1 MKNEKLSIDR
11 NKLTIPIYLNT
22 KVVIDMLATIEDG
35 FSEVKNIQTSKSK
48 NKEEE
53 VSADIGASN
62 LFALLSIAIKGNR
75 KTENNNEQTTSE
87 ERTHTTVSLFQK
99 LKGTLEEE
107 KLINRDI
114 ENLSVG
120 DFVEI
125 EGTLKTNPLID
136 MLSGLK
142 ELMALANLFSDKPQN
157 AKSKKE
163 KLLSDNK
170 FNAQINGLIDG
181 LQADGKKD
189 IICEANKLK
198 AVLPTDE
205 NYFLNG
211 NMSEVTDGNYKIL
224 GKVVK
229 ICKDEE
235 EISLLRN
242 TVFSRLQIDKMKE
255 FQELFNDPS
264 LKSFVKADE
273 IETSI
278 KSPAIM
284 IIPIA
289 IYI

>member
-1 MKNEKLSIDR
+1 
-11 NKLTIPIYLNT
+11 
-22 KVVIDMLATIEDG
+22 
-35 FSEVKNIQTSKSK
+35 
-48 NKEEE
+48 
-53 VSADIGASN
+53 
-62 LFALLSIAIKGNR
+62 
-75 KTENNNEQTTSE
+75 
-87 ERTHTTVSLFQK
+87 
-99 LKGTLEEE
+99 
-107 KLINRDI
+107 
-114 ENLSVG
+114 
-120 DFVEI
+120 
-125 EGTLKTNPLID
+125 